1 MTEDLI
7 RACGILREN
16 NCTLVLC
23 RGDELYSSCE
33 RGIKPLIELMESGKS
48 LIGYS
53 AADKAVGKAAAFLY
67 VLLGVKSVWAGI
79 LSEKAKEVFDR
90 YSVEVSFDKLV
101 PAVKNRSGKGFCPME
116 QAVEDINSPEE
127 ALIKIIKTLKSLK

>member
-33 RGIKPLIELMESGKS
+33 RGIKPLVELMESGKS

-79 LSEKAKEVFDR
+79 LSEKAKEVFKR
-90 YSVEVSFDKLV
+90 YSVDVSFDKLV
-101 PAVKNRSGKGFCPME
+101 PAVKNRSGKGLCPME
-116 QAVEDINSPEE
+116 QAVEDITSPEE